1 MQVKEVRVG
10 DGGDRFI
17 VCFNPDQ
24 AERDAAVR
32 ARLIAQLEEA
42 IAGSDALS
50 QTERARIEGI
60 LAGKPGLKRT
70 PSPGPPPAGT
80 FRQSTE
86 PTKPQR
92 DIYTALSIEP
102 PKKIISLAPAAPVP

>member
-32 ARLIAQLEEA
+32 ARLIAQLEVTSPVHA
-42 IAGSDALS
+42 PS

-60 LAGKPGLKRT
+60 LAWKPR
-70 PSPGPPPAGT
+70 P
-80 FRQSTE
+80 
-86 PTKPQR
+86 
-92 DIYTALSIEP
+92 
-102 PKKIISLAPAAPVP
+102 